1 MKLEAINRDILPPD
15 SVVSMAASG
24 SQASIETTGIR
35 KLRLNGF
42 RNYPQLEVQTHAK
55 AVLLTGANGAGKTN
69 LLEAISMLAP
79 GRGLRRAGREE
90 LGYRTS
96 QAQQPEN
103 WAIFAEIHGHHG
115 SSFIGTG
122 VSEHTEK
129 GRAIRIDHAPAS
141 QNDLLDRISL
151 SWFTPQMDGLFL
163 AAPSQRRRF
172 LDRLAMTFD
181 PAHNG
186 RLLRYEKAW
195 RERNHLLQEQIKD
208 ESWLQAIEQIL
219 AETGV
224 ALMATRAQMLA
235 DICRISQ
242 SQDSHFPHISGQMTG
257 QVADWL
263 AAGLPAIDIEDQILS
278 TARHNRLDGEVRMP
292 GAHDADFNLNFKG
305 RSAHLASTGEQ
316 KALLISMILAH
327 AKLQHQR
334 LNKPP
339 VLLLDDVV
347 AHLDAGRREELFDL
361 CQNMAAQTWYSG
373 ADKTAFEAIR
383 DIAAHFYIEDGQL
396 RQ

>member
-1 MKLEAINRDILPPD
+1 MKLEAIDRDILPPD
-15 SVVSMAASG
+15 AVVSMTASG
-24 SQASIETTGIR
+24 SRASIETTGIR
-35 KLRLNGF
+35 KLCLNGF
-42 RNYPQLEVQTHAK
+42 RNYPQLEVHTHAK

-90 LGYRTS
+90 LGYRNP
-96 QAQQPEN
+96 QAQQSEN
-103 WAIFAEIHGHHG
+103 WAIFAEIHGHG
-115 SSFIGTG
+115 PSFIGTG
-122 VSEHTEK
+122 ISEHTEK

-186 RLLRYEKAW
+186 RLLRYEKTW

-208 ESWLQAIEQIL
+208 ESWLQAIENVL

-224 ALMATRAQMLA
+224 ALMATRTQMLA

-242 SQDSHFPHISGQMTG
+242 SQDSHFS
-257 QVADWL
+257 ADL
-263 AAGLPAIDIEDQILS
+263 RSDDGPGGGL
-278 TARHNRLDGEVRMP
+278 
-292 GAHDADFNLNFKG
+292 
-305 RSAHLASTGEQ
+305 
-316 KALLISMILAH
+316 
-327 AKLQHQR
+327 
-334 LNKPP
+334 
-339 VLLLDDVV
+339 
-347 AHLDAGRREELFDL
+347 AGRWPASYRYRGSDSI
-361 CQNMAAQTWYSG
+361 NRPA
-373 ADKTAFEAIR
+373 
-383 DIAAHFYIEDGQL
+383 
-396 RQ
+396 

>member
-1 MKLEAINRDILPPD
+1 M
-15 SVVSMAASG
+15 
-24 SQASIETTGIR
+24 
-35 KLRLNGF
+35 
-42 RNYPQLEVQTHAK
+42 
-55 AVLLTGANGAGKTN
+55 
-69 LLEAISMLAP
+69 
-79 GRGLRRAGREE
+79 
-90 LGYRTS
+90 
-96 QAQQPEN
+96 
-103 WAIFAEIHGHHG
+103 
-115 SSFIGTG
+115 
-122 VSEHTEK
+122 
-129 GRAIRIDHAPAS
+129 
-141 QNDLLDRISL
+141 
-151 SWFTPQMDGLFL
+151 
-163 AAPSQRRRF
+163 
-172 LDRLAMTFD
+172 
-181 PAHNG
+181 
-186 RLLRYEKAW
+186 
-195 RERNHLLQEQIKD
+195 QEQIKD